1 MTAWA
6 DISTRS
12 RDTMRQLLSY
22 TSASRRASAGSGG
35 SPSSGGGGG
44 GSSTSGTSQ
53 DAVLSATAT
62 CRWLVAFARS
72 LKAQLTQ
79 DSDLEAELQVGG
91 CREVVG

>member
-1 MTAWA
+1 
-6 DISTRS
+6 
-12 RDTMRQLLSY
+12 MRQLLSY
-22 TSASRRASAGSGG
+22 TSASASRRAGSGG
-35 SPSSGGGGG
+35 SPSSGGGG

-79 DSDLEAELQVGG
+79 DSDLEAELQVRG
-91 CREVVG
+91 RVVGWVFGLMVAR

>member
-22 TSASRRASAGSGG
+22 TSASRRASGG